1 VKVLKAARN
10 RHYFFGI
17 LYFLAPVRALFSIF
31 LPMSG
36 AGDFGLKQGGPMFT
50 VYLLIVNVPFG
61 IVTPLAA
68 RMIIGKMP

>member
-1 VKVLKAARN
+1 VLV
-10 RHYFFGI
+10 
-17 LYFLAPVRALFSIF
+17 LFLFF

-36 AGDFGLKQGGPMFT
+36 AGYFGLKQGGPMLA

-61 IVTPLAA
+61 IITALAG